1 MAQKYCDEVANPM
14 EMILFRKIKK
24 GEKIKTTVNDG
35 FDELDDIS
43 ELFQGD
49 VNKIFLVFVR
59 HWIDFLFYI

>member
-1 MAQKYCDEVANPM
+1 M